1 MNIAFII
8 YIIGWILSIEGVS
21 LLLPALVGWIYQ
33 EQVGLIYGVAGIICL
48 AVGFILTRK
57 KPKNPKLF
65 AREGFALVALC
76 WIVMSLVGA
85 LPLYISGEIPLFTN
99 ALFEIVSGFT
109 TTGASILEDVEAVSH
124 TCQFWRSFSHWI
136 GGMGVFVFLLCIM
149 PMTGGS
155 NIHLMKAESP
165 GPSVGKLVPKLRD
178 TAKILYIIYFVLT
191 VVLFI
196 ALLIARMPIFDA
208 IVTSIG
214 TAGTGG
220 FGIHGDS
227 IGGYN
232 DACQWIV
239 AVGMMLFGINFNFY
253 FFMIGKNKKEAF
265 KIEEVRWYVF
275 AVVASTL
282 VIALNLFFNHALS
295 DDLGKYSNFYIAIRD
310 SFFQVNTLI
319 TSTGFATTDFNLWP
333 AFSKV
338 LLVTLMF
345 MGACA
350 GSTGGGIKVSRYLI
364 MFKAVKQEVASFI
377 HPKSV
382 KSIEMDGKVVDKTMI
397 HSVFMF
403 LAMYA
408 IIFTVSVICIS
419 FEGKDIVT
427 SFTSVVACLSNMG
440 PGLNEVG
447 PAGNFNGMSIF
458 SKYVL
463 IFDML
468 AGRLELFP
476 MIVLFSPSLW
486 RRNR

>member
-21 LLLPALVGWIYQ
+21 LLLPALVGLIYG
-33 EQVGLIYGVAGIICL
+33 EQVGLIYLVSGVACFL
-48 AVGFILTRK
+48 VGFIFTRK
-57 KPKNPKLF
+57 KPKNQKLF

-85 LPLYISGEIPLFTN
+85 LPLFCSGEIPIFTN

-109 TTGASILEDVEAVSH
+109 TTGASILDDVEAMSH
-124 TCQFWRSFSHWI
+124 TGLFWRSFSHWI

-149 PMTGGS
+149 PMTGGT

-191 VVLFI
+191 VILFI
-196 ALLIARMPIFDA
+196 ALLIAGMPLFDA
-208 IVTSIG
+208 VVTSVG

-239 AVGMMLFGINFNFY
+239 AVGMMMFGINFNFY
-253 FFMIGKNKKEAF
+253 FFLIGKNKKEAF
-265 KIEEVRWYVF
+265 KIEEVRWYLG
-275 AVVASTL
+275 AVVVATL
-282 VIALNLFFNHALS
+282 VIALNLFFKCENYAN
-295 DDLGKYSNFYIAIRD
+295 NFYIALRD

-333 AFSKV
+333 SFSKV
-338 LLVTLMF
+338 LLITLMF

-350 GSTGGGIKVSRYLI
+350 GSTGGGIKVSRYII
-364 MFKAVKQEVASFI
+364 MFKAVKQEIASFI
-377 HPKSV
+377 HPRSV
-382 KSIEMDGKVVDKTMI
+382 KSIEMDGKVIERDMI
-397 HSVFMF
+397 RSVFMF

-419 FEGKDIVT
+419 FEGKDVVT

-440 PGLNEVG
+440 PGFEQVG
-447 PAGNFNGMSIF
+447 PSGNFNCMSIF

-463 IFDML
+463 MFDML

-486 RRNR
+486 RRNK

>member
-21 LLLPALVGWIYQ
+21 LLLPALVGLIYQ
-33 EQVGLIYGVAGIICL
+33 EQVGVIYFITGLVCLLFGI
-48 AVGFILTRK
+48 ILTRK
-57 KPKNPKLF
+57 KPKNQKLF

-85 LPLYISGEIPLFTN
+85 LPLFISREVPTFTN
-99 ALFEIVSGFT
+99 ALFEVVSGFT
-109 TTGASILEDVEAVSH
+109 TTGASILDDVEAMSH
-124 TCQFWRSFSHWI
+124 TCLFWRSFSHWI

-149 PMTGGS
+149 PMAGGS

-178 TAKILYIIYFVLT
+178 TAKILYVIYFVLT

-196 ALLIARMPIFDA
+196 ALLIAGMPLFDA
-208 IVTSIG
+208 VVTSIG

-220 FGIHGDS
+220 FGIKGDS

-232 DACQWIV
+232 DAVQWIV
-239 AVGMMLFGINFNFY
+239 AVGMMMFGINFNFY
-253 FFMIGKNKKEAF
+253 FFLIGKNKKEAF
-265 KIEEVRWYVF
+265 KIEEVRWYLM
-275 AVVASTL
+275 AVILATL
-282 VIALNLFFNHALS
+282 LIAANIY
-295 DDLGKYSNFYIAIRD
+295 LGCEKYVNNFYTALRD
-310 SFFQVNTLI
+310 AFFQVNTLI
-319 TSTGFATTDFNLWP
+319 TSTGFATTDFNVWP
-333 AFSKV
+333 TFSKIV
-338 LLVTLMF
+338 LVSLMF

-350 GSTGGGIKVSRYLI
+350 GSTGGGIKVSRYVI
-364 MFKAVKQEVASFI
+364 MFKAIKQEIDSFI
-377 HPKSV
+377 HPRSV
-382 KSIEMDGKVVDKTMI
+382 KSIEMDGKVVEKDMVR
-397 HSVFMF
+397 SVFMF
-403 LAMYA
+403 LAAYA
-408 IIFTVSVICIS
+408 IIFTGSVILLSLEADKSLETC
-419 FEGKDIVT
+419 
-427 SFTSVVACLSNMG
+427 FTAVVACLSNMG
-440 PGLNEVG
+440 PGLDQVG
-447 PAGNFNGMSIF
+447 PAANFNGMSIF

>member
-8 YIIGWILSIEGVS
+8 YIIGWILSIEAVS
-21 LLLPALVGWIYQ
+21 LLLPALVG
-33 EQVGLIYGVAGIICL
+33 LIYNEQTGIYYLVTGVICL
-48 AVGFILTRK
+48 IIGIILTRK
-57 KPKNPKLF
+57 KPKNQKLF

-85 LPLYISGEIPLFTN
+85 LPLFFSGEIPMFTN

-109 TTGASILEDVEAVSH
+109 TTGASILDDVEAMSH
-124 TCQFWRSFSHWI
+124 AGLFWRSFSHWI

-149 PMTGGS
+149 PMTGGN

-196 ALLIARMPIFDA
+196 ALLIAKMPLFDA

-220 FGIHGDS
+220 FGIKGDS

-232 DACQWIV
+232 DAVQWIV
-239 AVGMMLFGINFNFY
+239 AVGMMMFGINFNFY
-253 FFMIGKNKKEAF
+253 FFLLGKNKKEAF

-275 AVVASTL
+275 AVIAAT
-282 VIALNLFFNHALS
+282 VIIAFNISGMCGSLYEAF
-295 DDLGKYSNFYIAIRD
+295 KYA
-310 SFFQVNTLI
+310 FFQVNTLI
-319 TSTGFATTDFNLWP
+319 TSTGFATTNFDLWP
-333 AFSKV
+333 SFSKIV
-338 LLVTLMF
+338 LVSLMF

-350 GSTGGGIKVSRYLI
+350 GSTGGGIKVSRYVI
-364 MFKAVKQEVASFI
+364 MFKAIKQEIDSFI
-377 HPKSV
+377 HPRSV
-382 KSIEMDGKVVDKTMI
+382 KSIEMDGKVVDKAMVK
-397 HSVFMF
+397 SVFMF
-403 LAMYA
+403 LGAYA
-408 IIFTVSVICIS
+408 IIFTVSAILLS
-419 FEGKDIVT
+419 LDSDKSIVT
-427 SFTSVVACLSNMG
+427 SFTAVVACLSNMG
-440 PGLNEVG
+440 PGLDQVG
-447 PAGNFNGMSIF
+447 PAANFNGMTIF

-486 RRNR
+486 RRNK